1 MNLPA
6 AIALVP
12 AAHFCTLRRME
23 PEQALLELHHCFEK
37 VDAVP
42 HDAKTTEFKRRARL
56 HQALWREKR
65 DLPRGT
71 EPYRPTKK
79 RPRRPSGSR
88 LEIESAW
95 TSGSNFLS
103 DAALKAVEYRL
114 GHAEPKQMLDKDRL
128 YADLLSS
135 MPMCF
140 NLFGPLWEDNEA
152 CKRAVSAWWPDAPSA
167 AKEVRFEWS
176 PGRGE
181 ADKFIENRS
190 AFDAAIILE
199 NGGIIGIETKY
210 HEHLK
215 AEKMPNAERLARYR
229 LISEQSGVFL
239 PGALEK
245 LEGTP
250 LQQIWQDH
258 LLTLSTVLQSDFEC
272 SWAKFIL
279 IYPQA
284 NLSFAK
290 GAAEYKE
297 LLKDSSTFEARTIE
311 SLLEEMPLNAAAIE
325 TFRERY
331 LF

>member
-1 MNLPA
+1 
-6 AIALVP
+6 
-12 AAHFCTLRRME
+12 ME
-23 PEQALLELHHCFEK
+23 PEQGLLELHHCLEK
-37 VDAVP
+37 VDLVP
-42 HDAKTTEFKRRARL
+42 GEVETTEFKRRARL

-95 TSGSNFLS
+95 ENGRNFLS
-103 DAALKAVEYRL
+103 DAAREAVQYRL
-114 GHAEPKQMLDKDRL
+114 AHAESQQMLDKDRL

-135 MPMCF
+135 MPLCF
-140 NLFGPLWEDNEA
+140 NLFGPLWYDNAA
-152 CKRAVSAWWPDAPSA
+152 CQRAVSRWWPEAPSL

-176 PGRGE
+176 PGRAEPGR
-181 ADKFIENRS
+181 FIENRS
-190 AFDAAIILE
+190 AFDAAIVLE
-199 NGGIIGIETKY
+199 NAGIIGIETKY

-215 AEKMPNAERLARYR
+215 TEKLPNAERLARYR
-229 LISEQSGVFL
+229 LISEQSGVFA

-245 LEGTP
+245 LEGKP

-258 LLTLSTVLQSDFEC
+258 LLTLSMVLQSDFEC
-272 SWAKFIL
+272 PWSKFVL
-279 IYPQA
+279 VYPQA

-290 GAAEYKE
+290 GVAQYQD
-297 LLKDSSTFEARTIE
+297 LLIDSSTFEARTIE
-311 SLLEEMPLNAAAIE
+311 SLLEEMPPGGPPMDG
-325 TFRERY
+325 FQERY